1 VKVIGK
7 DIGTALDAMYAELEQ
22 RVRVEAEC
30 ELRVEAFEAG
40 AFSSVDWAPG
50 VCAISLHNGVP
61 THALPHVFGVAL
73 QHVRQHLDRYPAVV
87 EGPRDVYGG
96 DIVRTT
102 LRELLMAPEAET
114 ALAPLHLDTTWETEQ
129 RHSGLKDLLRDAPKE
144 WDDLDSP
151 GGVFATLQYA
161 RFAIEHPA
169 DLWASLKGPF
179 QEKLPNPAEAGERI
193 AAVVREKGWS
203 TPGACLE
210 ALVAVR
216 DALNLRGYVLIEDLR
231 NGVVS

>member
-1 VKVIGK
+1 MKVIGK

-40 AFSSVDWAPG
+40 AFSSVDWVPG
-50 VCAISLHNGVP
+50 AAVISLHNGVP

-73 QHVRQHLDRYPAVV
+73 QHIRQYLDRYPTVV
-87 EGPRDVYGG
+87 GGPRDVYGG

-114 ALAPLHLDTTWETEQ
+114 ALAPLNLDTTWEVEQ

-151 GGVFATLQYA
+151 GGAFATLQYA

-179 QEKLPNPAEAGERI
+179 AEKLPHPAEQGERVV
-193 AAVVREKGWS
+193 ALVREKGWA

-216 DALNLRGYVLIEDLR
+216 DALNLGAYVAIEDLR
-231 NGVVS
+231 NGAVA

>member
-1 VKVIGK
+1 MKVIGK

-40 AFSSVDWAPG
+40 AFSSVDWLPG
-50 VCAISLHNGVP
+50 AAVVSLHNGVP

-73 QHVRQHLDRYPAVV
+73 QHIRQHLDRYPTVV
-87 EGPRDVYGG
+87 EGPREVYGG
-96 DIVRTT
+96 DLVRTT

-114 ALAPLHLDTTWETEQ
+114 ALIPLNLDTTWEVEQ
-129 RHSGLKDLLRDAPKE
+129 RHTGLKDLLRDAPKE
-144 WDDLDSP
+144 WDDLDSA
-151 GGVFATLQYA
+151 GGAFATLQYA
-161 RFAIEHPA
+161 RFAIEHPTG
-169 DLWASLKGPF
+169 LWASLRDPF
-179 QEKLPNPAEAGERI
+179 AETLPHPAEQGERV
-193 AAVVREKGWS
+193 AALVREKGWA

-216 DALNLRGYVLIEDLR
+216 DALNLRTYVAIEDLR
-231 NGVVS
+231 NGTVS

>member
-40 AFSSVDWAPG
+40 AFSSVDWEPG
-50 VCAISLHNGVP
+50 AAVISLHNGVP

-73 QHVRQHLDRYPAVV
+73 QHIRQHLDRYPTVV
-87 EGPRDVYGG
+87 GGPRDVYGG

-114 ALAPLHLDTTWETEQ
+114 ALAPLKLDTTWETEQ

-144 WDDLDSP
+144 WDDLSQP

-169 DLWASLKGPF
+169 DLWASLQGPF
-179 QEKLPNPAEAGERI
+179 AEKLPDAAEAGEHI
-193 AAVVREKGWS
+193 VTLVLEKGWG

-216 DALNLRGYVLIEDLR
+216 DVLSLNAYVGIEDLR
-231 NGVVS
+231 NGAVV